1 MHVVLAA
8 VPWSGMV
15 NAYPPLG
22 LGYLA
27 SVLLRDEALQARVRI
42 MDFGLLPH
50 LSAEEAVDR
59 IMEHGA
65 PDIVGLS
72 CLTNNFKA
80 SLELTGVLKETN
92 PGIRVVLGG
101 AHPSVDPKAAAAC
114 PGVDAVVYG
123 EGEATFLEL
132 VRRAARGDWAEGLEG
147 TACRCDDEIVVH
159 PPRALI
165 EDLDALPTPARG
177 LMELEKYGL
186 RADDG
191 GPVFTLITSRGCPY
205 ECTYCYKGVF
215 GRKYRTRSA
224 SSVLEEIDEL
234 KTDYGAR
241 HLYFGDDIF
250 MLHAERVGEICEGL
264 LGDEL
269 SWSCLARVDS
279 VTPDLLAL
287 MKRAGCTQIHYGI
300 ESGVPEILKRI
311 RKKIDLEAVE
321 RAVQWTREAGIR
333 SKGYFMAGLPGDT
346 EQSLA
351 RTLRFAKR
359 LELDEVMFSL
369 ATPFPGTALWK
380 EHVEPCGCAD
390 DLDHAF
396 YFDDGAGEVKAFFNL
411 SEVET
416 GKLEAFVKT
425 TQAYFGNRRDRGA
438 FRRRYGPL
446 LGPVAHW
453 TYRLVRSP

>member
-1 MHVVLAA
+1 MRVVLAA

-27 SVLLRDEALQARVRI
+27 SVLLEDRALQASVRI

-50 LSAEEAVDR
+50 LSARETADR
-59 IMEHGA
+59 IAQHGA

-72 CLTNNFKA
+72 CLTNNFTA
-80 SLELTGVLKETN
+80 SVEVAGLLKQRHPE
-92 PGIRVVLGG
+92 IRIVLGG
-101 AHPSVDPKAAAAC
+101 AHPSVDPQAAAAC

-123 EGEATFLEL
+123 EGEITFLEL
-132 VRRAARGDWAEGLEG
+132 VRRAARSEWADGLEG
-147 TACRCDDEIVVH
+147 TACRCGDAIVVH

-165 EDLDALPTPARG
+165 EDLDTLPTPARS

-186 RADDG
+186 RTDDG
-191 GPVFTLITSRGCPY
+191 EPVYTLITSRGCPY
-205 ECTYCYKGVF
+205 ACTYCYKGVF
-215 GRKYRTRSA
+215 GKKYRTRSA
-224 SSVLEEIDEL
+224 AGVLEEIGEL
-234 KTDYGAR
+234 VTDHGAR

-250 MLHAERVGEICEGL
+250 MLDATRVREICEGL
-264 LGDEL
+264 LGHDL

-279 VTPDLLAL
+279 VTPELLAL
-287 MKRAGCTQIHYGI
+287 MKRAGCSKIHYGI
-300 ESGVPEILKRI
+300 ESAVPEILERI
-311 RKKIDLEAVE
+311 RKKIDLAAVE
-321 RAVQWTREAGIR
+321 RAVLWTREAGIR

-346 EQSLA
+346 EETLA
-351 RTLRFAKR
+351 RTLGFARR
-359 LELDEVMFSL
+359 LPLDEVMFSL

-380 EHVEPCGCAD
+380 EHVERCGCAD

-396 YFDDGAGEVKAFFNL
+396 YFDDGAGSVKAFFNL

-416 GKLEAFVKT
+416 EKLEAFVRKA
-425 TQAYFGNRRDRGA
+425 QHYFRNRKDRGA

-453 TYRLVRSP
+453 TYRLVRNP